1 MPFTGVR
8 LLWNLIIYTMATA
21 HWPEFSGL
29 RGRRFPGQEEPRA
42 QVIQPRRM
50 ALPPTFGSEWKNI
63 GSRNKSFQDLG
74 MPRYGPQKKIKRRLR
89 SEFSFSMLSDEESR
103 TSSASTLSHHVSVI
117 NTPDSDGR
125 NASVNSDENMEFIQ
139 GTKKITPLTD
149 VEI

>member
-8 LLWNLIIYTMATA
+8 LLWNLIIYSMAMA

-29 RGRRFPGQEEPRA
+29 RGRRFPGQEEPHA

-89 SEFSFSMLSDEESR
+89 SEFSFSMLSDEEFR
-103 TSSASTLSHHVSVI
+103 TSSVSTLSHHVDVI
-117 NTPDSDGR
+117 STTDSDGR
-125 NASVNSDENMEFIQ
+125 NASGSSDENMEFIQ
-139 GTKKITPLTD
+139 ASKKITPLTN

>member
-1 MPFTGVR
+1 
-8 LLWNLIIYTMATA
+8 
-21 HWPEFSGL
+21 
-29 RGRRFPGQEEPRA
+29 
-42 QVIQPRRM
+42 
-50 ALPPTFGSEWKNI
+50 
-63 GSRNKSFQDLG
+63 
-74 MPRYGPQKKIKRRLR
+74 
-89 SEFSFSMLSDEESR
+89 MLSDEESR